1 MFEQEKREY
10 NERMGIEEGDE
21 NGANKIGDE
30 SEDEDFEPPSRGEAS
45 DDQGKKLKI
54 YFFFRDC

>member
-21 NGANKIGDE
+21 TGANKIGDE

-45 DDQGKKLKI
+45 DDQGKETENI
-54 YFFFRDC
+54 FF